1 MVTMTGWRNLTATDF
16 TTEKTAVT
24 ATRGVV
30 TANHPLGAAAGLE
43 MLAMGGNA
51 IDAAIATLFALNVV
65 EPMMVGIFGAGWT
78 NIRLA
83 DGTTL
88 IIDNYSTAPQAATAD
103 LYTPVSDTWP
113 DYMQTVDR
121 ANSVGYRAVGTPG
134 TLKAWA
140 ELVSGWGALDLATV
154 MQPAIRYARRGF
166 RATGYLCELV
176 NMVAADLALFP
187 ASAAIFLPNDRPLQ
201 PGDLVIQHELADTL
215 ETIAN
220 EGANVLYN
228 GALGQ
233 TIVDDIQRNG
243 GILTMADLRAYAT
256 VHREPLHA
264 EYRGHTVT
272 VPAPPCA
279 GGVHLLQILRIL
291 EGYDVAA
298 LGYGTPDAIH
308 LLAECCKI
316 AFADRAAYLGDPA
329 QVSAPIDWLISPAYA
344 AQRRAQIDMR
354 QSFAYRPGT
363 MPTTESADTTHVTTA
378 DADGNV
384 VAMTQT
390 INAAFG
396 SKVMVP
402 GTGILLNNTM
412 ALFDPHPGQPNS
424 VAGGRRMTS
433 SMCPT
438 IITRNGEPTLALGTP
453 GGVRIFPSVLQAIVN
468 VLDHGMSLQE
478 AVEAPRIWTQGQELE
493 VEEGVPDAVRV
504 VLRDHGHTVIPVKT
518 VAGGMNGIR
527 FDHLAKTMTG
537 AACWRADGTPM
548 GLSGG
553 FARTGIR
560 FQPTVGRD

>member
-1 MVTMTGWRNLTATDF
+1 MTTTPTWRTRAGTQF
-16 TTEKTAVT
+16 ITEKTAVSGT
-24 ATRGVV
+24 HGVV

-83 DGTTL
+83 DGTAL
-88 IIDNYSTAPQAATAD
+88 IIDNYATAPLAATPD
-103 LYTPVSDTWP
+103 LYTPIADTWP

-134 TLKAWA
+134 TLKAWS
-140 ELVSGWGALDLATV
+140 ELVTDWGKLDLATV
-154 MQPAIRYARRGF
+154 MQPAIRYARHGF
-166 RATGYLCELV
+166 RATGYLCELIQ
-176 NMVAADLALFP
+176 MAAADLALFP
-187 ASAAIFLPNDRPLQ
+187 AAAAIFLPNGHPLQ
-201 PGDLVIQHELADTL
+201 PGEPVVQGDLAYTL

-220 EGANVLYN
+220 AGPDILYG

-233 TIVDDIQRNG
+233 TIVDDIQRND
-243 GILTMADLRAYAT
+243 GILTMDDLRAYRT
-256 VHREPLHA
+256 IRREPLTA
-264 EYRGHTVT
+264 DYRGYTVT

-291 EGYDVAA
+291 EGYDMAA

-316 AFADRAAYLGDPA
+316 AFTDRAAYLGDPA
-329 QVSAPIDWLISPAYA
+329 AVTAPIEWLISSDYA
-344 AQRRAQIDMR
+344 GERRAEIQMGSTTDY
-354 QSFAYRPGT
+354 QPGHL
-363 MPTTESADTTHVTTA
+363 PTTESADTTHVTTA
-378 DADGNV
+378 DAEGNV

-396 SKVMVP
+396 SKVVVP
-402 GTGILLNNTM
+402 GTGIFLNNTM
-412 ALFDPHPGQPNS
+412 ALFVPHPGQPNS

-438 IITRNGEPTLALGTP
+438 IITQNGKPYLGLGTP

-468 VLDHGMSLQE
+468 VIDHGMSLQE
-478 AVEAPRIWTQGQELE
+478 AVEAPRVWTQGQDLE
-493 VEEGVPDAVRV
+493 VELGIGDEVRTA
-504 VLRDHGHTVIPVKT
+504 LNRRGHTITPVTT
-518 VAGGMNGIR
+518 VAGGMNGIH
-527 FDHLAKTMTG
+527 FDQEAGTMTG
-537 AACWRADGTPM
+537 AACWRADGTPVA
-548 GLSGG
+548 LAGG
-553 FARTGIR
+553 FARPGIR
-560 FQPTVGRD
+560 FQPTVGKD